1 MRYYDVKGNK
11 LAAYWK
17 EQYTALL
24 KQYQTQLVKEVL
36 KQEQIDELYTKLWK
50 TEKELLTYTRY
61 NVD

>member
-1 MRYYDVKGNK
+1 MRYYSVKENK

>member
-1 MRYYDVKGNK
+1 MRYYSVKENK

-50 TEKELLTYTRY
+50 TEKGLLTYTRY